1 MQSLVLPQSSYG
13 RDNSPQNLAVDA
25 RLTEASGHA
34 ERIAALDMIEPRADR
49 PTTITLGADEAYDP
63 QDFVNE
69 LRLDERR
76 AVRSTRTGE
85 GGQSAIDGRTT
96 RHAGHAVSQRI
107 RERIEEVFGWVKT
120 VAGNAK
126 SQIPQPG
133 RLGFRFRGVRL
144 QSGAPAQASG
154 GGMSAA
160 ANCRLIGRWRIIE
173 ADLWDRAYLDLWGP
187 ATITITAQGGK
198 ITFGAMRG

>member
-1 MQSLVLPQSSYG
+1 MLQRASRKPPGTIVQSLVSPQSSYG

-69 LRLDERR
+69 LRSMN
-76 AVRSTRTGE
+76 AAPYVAQNTRGRT
-85 GGQSAIDGRTT
+85 SAIDGRTT

-120 VAGNAK
+120 VAGNARTK
-126 SQIPQPG
+126 FRNRVGWAFAFAASAYNLA
-133 RLGFRFRGVRL
+133 RLPKRL
-144 QSGAPAQASG
+144 
-154 GGMSAA
+154 AA
-160 ANCRLIGRWRIIE
+160 A
-173 ADLWDRAYLDLWGP
+173 
-187 ATITITAQGGK
+187 
-198 ITFGAMRG
+198 